1 MQRHARASVFFQRR
15 PIGRDRL
22 LQPCRAALALAEGP
36 ERVAEVLLRHGPF
49 ERHARASAFFQRRP
63 VGRDR
68 LLQPCRSALALAE
81 CPERVT
87 EVLLRRGPFERH
99 ARAGAEFNQALVPR
113 DRGLQRVVVAE
124 FVALLI
130 VSLRLPIEVAHSLR
144 FMGTPRRKHR
154 GRVGEVLGG
163 IGIAQTGQSDL
174 AALRQRRGGI
184 DSKAVERA
192 PLLCLDK
199 RQKTIR
205 FRKLACIDRLPR
217 VNFKCCDFWI
227 VARLWRCCCAKILE
241 PLRHFNQLGPKLLRR
256 NVRLTQNRSAART
269 CR

>member
-1 MQRHARASVFFQRR
+1 MLRPGPFERHARASAFFQRR

-22 LQPCRAALALAEGP
+22 LQPCRAALALAECP
-36 ERVAEVLLRHGPF
+36 ERVTEVHLRPGPF
-49 ERHARASAFFQRRP
+49 ERHAR
-63 VGRDR
+63 
-68 LLQPCRSALALAE
+68 
-81 CPERVT
+81 T
-87 EVLLRRGPFERH
+87 
-99 ARAGAEFNQALVPR
+99 GAKFNQALVPR

-124 FVALLI
+124 FVSLPI

-199 RQKTIR
+199 RQQSVR
-205 FRKLACIDRLPR
+205 FRELACIDRLPR
-217 VNFKCCDFWI
+217 VNLKCSDFWI
-227 VARLWRCCCAKILE
+227 VARLRRCCCAKILE

-256 NVRLTQNRSAART
+256 NVRLTQNRERSEDLPLIEGEFLFQLSNQFLLRLGQVGVIV
-269 CR
+269 